1 MITEIRDDLVN
12 FLRGLPEIAK
22 ANIYRGELESDGEWH
37 PVMPAAF
44 VNFTV
49 INPKVYLSNS
59 KTGRYKYSA
68 EVYIADRNDC
78 APVTEEV
85 AVNLNDASITVD
97 DDIWQI
103 KIIEISLIGY
113 LRSVEVW
120 RVKIELI

>member
-12 FLRGLPEIAK
+12 FLRALPQIKK

-44 VNFTV
+44 VNFT
-49 INPKVYLSNS
+49 IIYPTVYFSNS
-59 KTGRYKYSA
+59 KIGKYKYSA
-68 EVYIADRNDC
+68 EVYIADRNNC

-85 AVNLNDASITVD
+85 AINLNDTSITVD
-97 DDIWQI
+97 DETWQI

-120 RVKIELI
+120 RIKIELV